1 MPRIN
6 NEFYKELGEK
16 WYSSEGEAVAL
27 LRIEK
32 RTVNPWVIEQI
43 QKRHPESKDLRVL
56 DIGCG
61 GGFLTLQLAEL
72 GWKVTGVDVS
82 ESILD
87 VGRKRDPQKR
97 VNWVNGTAEKLPV
110 PDRYFDV
117 VCMMDVLE
125 HIHQPQQA
133 LKEVSRVIK
142 PGGIFVFHT
151 FNRTWRSWLFAAKGL
166 DWFIKDSVKH
176 VHDWSMFIKPREL
189 KKWMRDV
196 GLETQCMEGIHPSVL
211 SIPFFQLL
219 VSRRVP
225 ENFSFRVGG
234 GLGIGYLGV
243 AKLL

>member
-1 MPRIN
+1 MPKID
-6 NEFYKELGEK
+6 NEFYKHLGDK

-32 RTVNPWVIEQI
+32 RTVNPWVLKQIE
-43 QKRHPESKDLRVL
+43 KHFPDHKDLKVA

-61 GGFLTLQLAEL
+61 GGFLTLELANK
-72 GWKVTGVDVS
+72 GWKATGVDVS

-87 VGRKRDPQKR
+87 VGRKRDSQKR
-97 VNWVNGTAEKLPV
+97 VNWVNGTAENLPV
-110 PDRYFDV
+110 PDRHFDV

-125 HIHQPQQA
+125 HIHQPRQA
-133 LKEVSRVIK
+133 LKEVSRVLK
-142 PGGIFVFHT
+142 PGGIFIFHT

-166 DWFIKDSVKH
+166 DWFIKDSYKH
-176 VHDWSMFIKPREL
+176 VHDWSMFIKPSEL
-189 KKWMRDV
+189 KLWMREV
-196 GLETQCMEGIHPSVL
+196 GLEARHMEGIHPRLISV
-211 SIPFFQLL
+211 PFFQLL

-234 GLGIGYLGV
+234 GLGIGYLGF